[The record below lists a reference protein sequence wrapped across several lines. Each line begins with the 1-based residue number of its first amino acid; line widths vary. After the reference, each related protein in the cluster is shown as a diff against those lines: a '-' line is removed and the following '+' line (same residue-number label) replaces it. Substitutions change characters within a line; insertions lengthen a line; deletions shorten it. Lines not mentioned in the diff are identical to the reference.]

1 MVSNR
6 NLSFF
11 QGFIFR
17 RKLAVSFREGIW
29 TFLIMKDNM
38 LCVCLQ
44 QMQAWDLCIYKWFA
58 WSLLTSNKFDSF
70 DRFGGRKIRMFVWQK
85 MVFTDWWRTS
95 NFPPVGTKLDQVV
108 WFWCVFWI
116 KVLGIRNLP
125 HRHWEW
131 ESMGSQHAVSSLH
144 FRRWIFFRPPRK
156 SSILTENEASER
168 GTCHVSK
175 LP

>member
-11 QGFIFR
+11 QGFIFK

-58 WSLLTSNKFDSF
+58 CRYWQAINSTVSTDLEDEKFACLF
-70 DRFGGRKIRMFVWQK
+70 DKNGLHGLVTNIK
-85 MVFTDWWRTS
+85 
-95 NFPPVGTKLDQVV
+95 FPPVGTKLDQVV

-131 ESMGSQHAVSSLH
+131 ESMGSQHTVSSLH